1 MRPELLTRLPGRTS
15 CKFYRKFDVN
25 SRLPWRAP
33 TSTLLVGIWRKVCQR
48 VCRQCVPNCILNNNL
63 HSLLSLSLVQS
74 LAIIWQL
81 SYLHKE
87 VNQLRGWSWWPSSV
101 SCVPVLAEQ
110 WPVVSLRF
118 GLVLASWSWRPPST
132 HSRLYAQLQSSSDTT
147 EMVDWQEDNH
157 TTDTVHWAVNQLHTF
172 YKDDFQFQKNEKYYY
187 CKLVGGCCMYTVVCT
202 RWRPSIKVR
211 QNLLFS
217 TLKIFEPK
225 QDSDSDRRL
234 SEREIGRNECIS
246 ESREK

>member
-1 MRPELLTRLPGRTS
+1 MRPELLTRLPGPTS

-63 HSLLSLSLVQS
+63 HSLLSLSLLQS

-118 GLVLASWSWRPPST
+118 GLVLASWRWRPPST
-132 HSRLYAQLQSSSDTT
+132 LQTVCSAPVLQWHHRDGGLAGGQPHHRYCPLSSQSTAHFL
-147 EMVDWQEDNH
+147 Q
-157 TTDTVHWAVNQLHTF
+157 
-172 YKDDFQFQKNEKYYY
+172 
-187 CKLVGGCCMYTVVCT
+187 
-202 RWRPSIKVR
+202 RWFP
-211 QNLLFS
+211 
-217 TLKIFEPK
+217 
-225 QDSDSDRRL
+225 
-234 SEREIGRNECIS
+234 IS
-246 ESREK
+246 KEW